1 MKRSHYFHDLC
12 ASYSAE
18 LDDLRENSEGR
29 DVLQARL
36 RDKRRA
42 FASLVPMMSFSPE
55 LVASAF
61 HGAFSFPSNSRA
73 ALHELLQREPGDF
86 LPWGEVSGAVQIADW
101 AQPMISLVLAEAEGE
116 DFLSTVLGL
125 EFALTTERRG
135 AGPRA
140 DADGDDDTRDDD
152 ADDERDHER
161 DGEDNGSD
169 DESSDETEGM
179 GEDFLEQQGFDRRTP
194 S

>member
-61 HGAFSFPSNSRA
+61 HGAFNFPSGSRA

-86 LPWGEVSGAVQIADW
+86 LPWGEVCAAVQIADW
-101 AQPMISLVLAEAEGE
+101 AQPMIAQVLAEPDGE

-125 EFALTTERRG
+125 EFALAGERRG
-135 AGPRA
+135 PAARA
-140 DADGDDDTRDDD
+140 NAEVDDDARDDD
-152 ADDERDHER
+152 ADQEREDDEGD
-161 DGEDNGSD
+161 DDASSD
-169 DESSDETEGM
+169 DTEGM
-179 GEDFLEQQGFDRRTP
+179 SEDFLEEQGFDRRTP